1 MITVEKLDAGLF
13 GVNLISLRPPR
24 RSVHRDRPTP
34 QTSVPKGRFSPP
46 FLVSTVCQLS
56 ETQEETSNNEWGSG
70 GPRVASSRSTS
81 SSAGATVRRVTQ
93 RARAEGERR

>member
-34 QTSVPKGRFSPP
+34 V
-46 FLVSTVCQLS
+46 
-56 ETQEETSNNEWGSG
+56 G
-70 GPRVASSRSTS
+70 GEKTIR
-81 SSAGATVRRVTQ
+81 VRRGTTGGSKAVRRGVEGPARD
-93 RARAEGERR
+93 RAGVGWVVWLGCCGLVHLTIGI

>member
-13 GVNLISLRPPR
+13 GVNLTFLGPPR
-24 RSVHRDRPTP
+24 RSVHRDRTTP

-56 ETQEETSNNEWGSG
+56 ETQK
-70 GPRVASSRSTS
+70 
-81 SSAGATVRRVTQ
+81 
-93 RARAEGERR
+93 